1 MAKKTKTE
9 AKRTKLANSQKK
21 FLNKLRDTKGVPE
34 FSKGEKTTIANLIK
48 KYKNAG
54 EGMIPLLD
62 ELGLDV
68 ISVALVLKD
77 CAHNATREGRG
88 KEGSEV
94 TDYKIKLDSA
104 RTVLELRRELGPGRP
119 KASTTPVSRSPHT
132 GPAPIEQG
140 AVLGPEDAA
149 LPSTATTDQA
159 EDEADGTKGGSVPD
173 PRADRRG

>member
-9 AKRTKLANSQKK
+9 PKQTKLANSQKK
-21 FLNKLRDTKGVPE
+21 FLNKMRDTKGVPE

-77 CAHNATREGRG
+77 CAHRATREGRG
-88 KEGSEV
+88 KDGAEV

-119 KASTTPVSRSPHT
+119 KASTSPVPRFPHA
-132 GPAPIEQG
+132 GRAPIEQG
-140 AVLGPEDAA
+140 AVLGPEDAT
-149 LPSTATTDQA
+149 LPSPA
-159 EDEADGTKGGSVPD
+159 EAARTEDDADEAKGGPVPS
-173 PRADRRG
+173 PRAERRG